1 MCVNFHANQSR
12 TVVNNNFL
20 LSYWSQLIAA
30 PAVAATKLFCFSY
43 YLKAQ
48 ELAPKNGKPYNQ
60 LAVIA
65 IHAVSVC
72 VCVCVCLSVCLSV
85 CLYLRIHVFVCLCAY
100 VHVCMYV
107 CACMCVHTCV
117 CKLAS
122 CVCMC
127 ALVCVCKYM
136 THVLVGFCMWRVHA
150 LAWLTHQGLN
160 LAVP

>member
-72 VCVCVCLSVCLSV
+72 VCVSVCLSVCLSV
-85 CLYLRIHVFVCLCAY
+85 STYTCVCMLVCLCSC
-100 VHVCMYV
+100 VHVCVCMYV
-107 CACMCVHTCV
+107 CAYLCLQACILCVYVCTCV
-117 CKLAS
+117 CMQVHDTCTCGFLHVACACTCLAYTS
-122 CVCMC
+122 
-127 ALVCVCKYM
+127 
-136 THVLVGFCMWRVHA
+136 RVE
-150 LAWLTHQGLN
+150 LGGSLI
-160 LAVP
+160 

>member
-30 PAVAATKLFCFSY
+30 PAAATKLFCFSY

-72 VCVCVCLSVCLSV
+72 VCLSVCLSV
-85 CLYLRIHVFVCLCAY
+85 STYTCVCMLVCLCSC
-100 VHVCMYV
+100 VHVCV
-107 CACMCVHTCV
+107 CIPVS
-117 CKLAS
+117 AS
-122 CVCMC
+122 
-127 ALVCVCKYM
+127 LHPVCVC
-136 THVLVGFCMWRVHA
+136 VH
-150 LAWLTHQGLN
+150 LCVYGST
-160 LAVP
+160 